1 LGLSSFHKGFKCL
14 DPNTGRVYILRD
26 VMFGETVVS
35 FDVLRPNAGHRLQE
49 EILFLSP
56 NLLNLEVVQLHDNVA
71 NGYTNPATNSGAS

>member
-1 LGLSSFHKGFKCL
+1 
-14 DPNTGRVYILRD
+14 
-26 VMFGETVVS
+26 MFSETVVS